1 MTRMNGIPERE
12 RLVQITEIKEND
24 IWHLIFKLIIWWGK
38 KVYILLQ

>member
-24 IWHLIFKLIIWWGK
+24 IWNLIFKLIIWWGK